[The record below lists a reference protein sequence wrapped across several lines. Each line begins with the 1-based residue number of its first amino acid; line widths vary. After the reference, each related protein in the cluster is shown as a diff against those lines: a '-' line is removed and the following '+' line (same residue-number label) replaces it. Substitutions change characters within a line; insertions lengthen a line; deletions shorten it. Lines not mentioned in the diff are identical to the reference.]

1 MSCDIPPAYVYES
14 NIHIGNVLGTLND
27 QRKCGL
33 LCDIS
38 IVVQDAEFKAHKAI
52 LASCSSYFNRIITDP
67 ANVSHNIVLELSSI
81 SKIGMESLLEFAY
94 TSKLTVTQTNID
106 DVICAARELE
116 FKNIEF
122 SCLGYLK
129 QQLTSGKSSGCF
141 IGSTETSTYCE
152 NSKISRQSEQYNSK
166 KARQQE
172 FNNVDKKSSGKSE
185 KGLISKHECPLM
197 SKLSFCSKKKAAIA
211 AANAVSSTSS
221 TQECKELKCD
231 KSRKSEICGEQMS
244 QEQHQAMLKKIL
256 EQHGLE
262 AAGDEKAMEVGATET
277 AQCTLPP
284 CPVQQ
289 GYRQKQG
296 QDKEL
301 CGTGGYMSPFFN
313 SDTDDLDYESDAS
326 SCNMRPCG
334 KLRKQPAIKLPF
346 TMDEITSM
354 PRSELHDILTRE
366 SNLTQEQICAIHE
379 IRRRGKNRIAA
390 QRCRKRKMECIRSLV
405 AEIETLRSEHAQ
417 LMNERREAREQA
429 IKLSD
434 KFKAK
439 CEKFFKC
446 DKKAC
451 VKKKFCSI
459 SSPTTSSLPEDQTPL
474 HPDGIAAQNFQEHA
488 KKAEE
493 LCAKLKEAPTDDLP
507 PCPILATPES
517 NVWSKS
523 CMSPTGTED
532 IVCTIVDDSNEAVYQ
547 AGSPASSYV
556 MSPSQGLGSDFG
568 NIHISP
574 PVPGVV
580 QSPNTGL
587 LPTTTCHSR
596 SSVVLHTSSVE
607 GQVPTNQTLPSLST
621 ICSNLRALPT
631 QSPLPPIVRH
641 PIVDGRV
648 FNVVVAPTDAQMTDL
663 SQIPRSGH

>member
-1 MSCDIPPAYVYES
+1 MAGAMHCDLPPAYVYES
-14 NIHIGNVLGTLND
+14 NIHIGNVLITLNE

-38 IVVQDAEFKAHKAI
+38 IMVQDAEFKAHKAI

-94 TSKLTVTQTNID
+94 TSKLTVTQANID

-122 SCLGYLK
+122 SCLNYLK
-129 QQLTSGKSSGCF
+129 QQLTNGKSADCF
-141 IGSTETSTYCE
+141 LGTTETSNYCE
-152 NSKISRQSEQYNSK
+152 NSKISRQYEQYGK
-166 KARQQE
+166 QE
-172 FNNVDKKSSGKSE
+172 TNADKKSSGKSE
-185 KGLISKHECPLM
+185 KAPQSKYECPLR
-197 SKLSFCSKKKAAIA
+197 SKFSFGSKKKAAIA
-211 AANAVSSTSS
+211 ATNASSSANSS
-221 TQECKELKCD
+221 QECKEFKYD
-231 KSRKSEICGEQMS
+231 GNRKSEICGEQMS
-244 QEQHQAMLKKIL
+244 QEQHQALLKNIL
-256 EQHGLE
+256 ERHGLE
-262 AAGDEKAMEVGATET
+262 AATVHEKAMEVGANET
-277 AQCTLPP
+277 AAQSLPM
-284 CPVQQ
+284 QQ
-289 GYRQKQG
+289 GYRQKSMCPG
-296 QDKEL
+296 QEKKL
-301 CGTGGYMSPFFN
+301 CMSGYISPFYN
-313 SDTDDLDYESDAS
+313 SDTDDLDDEAESS
-326 SCNMRPCG
+326 PCNMRPCG

-354 PRSELHDILTRE
+354 PRSELHDLLTRE

-429 IKLSD
+429 IKLSG
-434 KFKAK
+434 KFRAK

-451 VKKKFCSI
+451 VKKKFCASATV
-459 SSPTTSSLPEDQTPL
+459 PDDQMPL
-474 HPDGIAAQNFQEHA
+474 HQDGIAAHNFQEHA
-488 KKAEE
+488 KKAED
-493 LCAKLKEAPTDDLP
+493 LCARLKEAPTDDLP

-517 NVWSKS
+517 NVWSKP

-532 IVCTIVDDSNEAVYQ
+532 IVCTIVDDSSESGYQ
-547 AGSPASSYV
+547 ANSPASSYV

-574 PVPGVV
+574 PGTGVLTSNNV
-580 QSPNTGL
+580 LLPNT
-587 LPTTTCHSR
+587 TSHAR

-607 GQVPTNQTLPSLST
+607 GQASVAQTLPSLST
-621 ICSNLRALPT
+621 ICSNLRTLPT

-641 PIVDGRV
+641 PVVDGRV
-648 FNVVVAPTDAQMTDL
+648 FNVVVSPNDAQMTDL
-663 SQIPRSGH
+663 SNTEQ